1 MQALVS
7 IHDVMP
13 DTLSRVGDIIDEL
26 PAVCRENLVLLVV
39 PGLDWQDRQ
48 IDQLRSWQEDGILLA
63 GHGWRHRSH
72 LPATL
77 YHRLHAALISRQAAE
92 HLSLSEAGVV
102 ALMVRNFGW
111 FPAHELAAPDL
122 YVPPAWA
129 LGRLGREAR
138 RDLPF
143 RFIETTSGFHNLD
156 SQRHVSLPL
165 CGFECDTVLR
175 ECFLRPWNHAQAAL
189 ASQKRPLRIA
199 IHPADFSLRL
209 SDQLRGLLSRVT
221 GTRHYAA
228 LDF

>member
-13 DTLSRVGDIIDEL
+13 DTLSRVGSIIEEL
-26 PAVCRENLVLLVV
+26 PDVCRKNLVLLVV

-48 IDQLRSWQEDGILLA
+48 IEQLRAWQHEGILLA
-63 GHGWRHRSH
+63 GHGWQHRARP
-72 LPATL
+72 PATL
-77 YHRLHAALISRQAAE
+77 YHRLHATLISRQSAE

-111 FPAHELAAPDL
+111 FPAHELTAPDL

-129 LGRLGREAR
+129 LGSLGREAM

-143 RFIETTSGFHNLD
+143 RYIETTSGFRDLD
-156 SQRHVSLPL
+156 NQRHISLPL
-165 CGFECDTVLR
+165 CGFECDTALR
-175 ECFLRPWNHAQAAL
+175 ECFLRPWNQAQAAL
-189 ASQKRPLRIA
+189 ASHRRPLRIA
-199 IHPADFSLRL
+199 IHPQDFSLRL
-209 SDQLRGLLSRVT
+209 SDQLRRLLSRVT
-221 GTRHYAA
+221 VTRHYAA